1 MTRKDFLIGAIV
13 SLVFGFIIIL
23 GLGIERRAKVDQ
35 HQWRQW
41 VDTADC
47 ESVRAK
53 VRDMAP

>member
-13 SLVFGFIIIL
+13 SLVFGFIITL

-35 HQWRQW
+35 HQWKQW

-47 ESVRAK
+47 ESVRA
-53 VRDMAP
+53 RARELQP